1 MLVGYAAILVGCLM
15 TILVQ
20 SSSVFTSA
28 LTPLAGLGVISIE
41 RIYPLTLGSNI
52 GTTTTGTCHFVV
64 HLHDILYLIC
74 QKTLMYKIKLIY
86 SLSHVIFIS
95 GILAALA
102 ADSRSL
108 RNTLQL
114 AFCHLL
120 FNIFGI
126 LIFYPIPFMRFPIT
140 LAKILGN
147 TTSKY
152 RWFSIFY
159 LLMMFFLMPLIVFT
173 LSWAGKWYFVGIG
186 SPIAFLLFVVAV
198 INVIQ
203 AKRQSWLPLKF
214 QNWNWLPLWMHSLD
228 PIDKLILKCAEKFSC
243 FKCCVQPESRH
254 DGDAMG
260 MRANQSQLH
269 ILEAAKPF
277 SASEAHLMHAYDN
290 SACFIHWNGNATPEK
305 AESTHL

>member
-1 MLVGYAAILVGCLM
+1 MCFYTDRIVSEDTWRIKIWYALFLFSYNA
-15 TILVQ
+15 
-20 SSSVFTSA
+20 
-28 LTPLAGLGVISIE
+28 
-41 RIYPLTLGSNI
+41 
-52 GTTTTGTCHFVV
+52 
-64 HLHDILYLIC
+64 
-74 QKTLMYKIKLIY
+74 
-86 SLSHVIFIS
+86 

-102 ADSRSL
+102 ADPRSL

-126 LIFYPIPFMRFPIT
+126 LLFYPIPFTRFPIT
-140 LAKILGN
+140 LAKILGS
-147 TTSKY
+147 TTAKY

-159 LLMMFFLMPLIVFT
+159 LLMMFFLMPLIIFT
-173 LSWAGKWYFVGIG
+173 LSWAGKWYFIGIG
-186 SPIAFLLFVVAV
+186 TPIACLLFIVAV
-198 INVIQ
+198 MNVIQ
-203 AKRQSWLPLKF
+203 SKRPSWLPLKL

-228 PIDKLILKCAEKFSC
+228 PIDKFILKCAEKFSC
-243 FKCCVQPESRH
+243 FSCCVQTESRH

-290 SACFIHWNGNATPEK
+290 SACYINWNGTATPEK
-305 AESTHL
+305 AESTHLWMSKDNDE